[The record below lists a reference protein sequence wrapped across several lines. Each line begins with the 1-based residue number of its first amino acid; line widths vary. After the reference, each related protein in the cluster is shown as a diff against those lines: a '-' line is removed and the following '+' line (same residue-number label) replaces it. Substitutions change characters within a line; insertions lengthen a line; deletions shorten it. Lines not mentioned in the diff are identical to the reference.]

1 MPNGLPLDMSYVS
14 DLEGKKCLVVGAGVT
29 GRAVEKAL
37 KKFGALPILFD
48 ERVQSNS
55 GVVDQI
61 PDSIEL
67 AIISPGWRIDHPAI
81 LKLKQA
87 GVEMISEVDFAWK
100 IKEVLAPKQ
109 RWVGLTGTNGKT
121 TTIKMIESIFKS
133 AKVNGAACGN
143 VGQTVIESVIREQ
156 PYDFLALELS
166 SFQIQW
172 SDLPQY
178 EAVAILNIAE
188 DHIDWHG
195 SFDSYAGA
203 KLKLLNH
210 GKRSIVNKSD
220 PELFKR
226 VSNNSV
232 TWFSLDTPLPGELG
246 IVENLL
252 VDRAFSPSTTQ
263 ANEIAEIVDVTPT
276 VPHNVL
282 NALAAAAIA
291 LSVNISYSAI
301 KEGLK
306 NFSTDHHR
314 MELVIS
320 KNEISWIDDSKATNP
335 HAAIASLLSYFN
347 VIWIAGGLAK
357 GASMDELVQRTA
369 SRIKTVILIGKDRE
383 LIAQAFLRH
392 SPKTEIIQVDLKS
405 DGRELMLDVVK
416 QAIKIAKAGDTVL
429 LAPAC
434 ASMDQFESYVD
445 RGNSF
450 SDAVK
455 ALV

>member
-195 SFDSYAGA
+195 SFNSYAGA

-291 LSVNISYSAI
+291 LSVDISYSAI

>member
-48 ERVQSNS
+48 ERIQSNS

>member
-1 MPNGLPLDMSYVS
+1 MRYVS

-100 IKEVLAPKQ
+100 IKEGLAPKQ

-195 SFDSYAGA
+195 SFNSYAGA

-263 ANEIAEIVDVTPT
+263 ANEIAEIVDITPT

>member
-121 TTIKMIESIFKS
+121 TTIKMVESIFKS

-195 SFDSYAGA
+195 SFNSYAGA

-291 LSVNISYSAI
+291 LSVDISYSAI

-450 SDAVK
+450 SNAVK

>member
-1 MPNGLPLDMSYVS
+1 MSYVS

-195 SFDSYAGA
+195 SFNSYAGA

-291 LSVNISYSAI
+291 LSVDISYSAI
-301 KEGLK
+301 KDGLK

>member
-48 ERVQSNS
+48 EKAQSNS

-195 SFDSYAGA
+195 SFNSYAGA

-291 LSVNISYSAI
+291 LSVDISYSAI

>member
-48 ERVQSNS
+48 ERIQSNS

-195 SFDSYAGA
+195 SFNSYAGA

-291 LSVNISYSAI
+291 LSVDISYSAI

-357 GASMDELVQRTA
+357 GASMAELVQRTA

-416 QAIKIAKAGDTVL
+416 QALKIAKAGDTVL

-445 RGNSF
+445 RGNLF

>member
-1 MPNGLPLDMSYVS
+1 
-14 DLEGKKCLVVGAGVT
+14 
-29 GRAVEKAL
+29 
-37 KKFGALPILFD
+37 
-48 ERVQSNS
+48 
-55 GVVDQI
+55 
-61 PDSIEL
+61 
-67 AIISPGWRIDHPAI
+67 
-81 LKLKQA
+81 
-87 GVEMISEVDFAWK
+87 MISEVDFAWK

-121 TTIKMIESIFKS
+121 TTIKMVESIFES
-133 AKVNGAACGN
+133 AKINGAACGN
-143 VGQTVIESVIREQ
+143 VGQTVIESVIRDQ
-156 PYDFLALELS
+156 PYEYLALELS

-172 SDLPQY
+172 SDLPKY
-178 EAVAILNIAE
+178 ESVAILNIAE

-195 SFDSYAGA
+195 SFDSYASA

-220 PELFKR
+220 KELFKR
-226 VSNNSV
+226 VSGNSV

-246 IVENLL
+246 VVENLL
-252 VDRAFSPSTTQ
+252 VDRAFSPSSTQ
-263 ANEIAEIVDVTPT
+263 AHEIAELVDVTPT

-291 LSVNISYSAI
+291 LSLDIPYSAI
-301 KEGLK
+301 KDGLK

-314 MELVIS
+314 MELVLR

-357 GASMDELVQRTA
+357 GASMDELVLRA
-369 SRIKTVILIGKDRE
+369 ANRIKSVILIGQDRE
-383 LIAQAFLRH
+383 LIAQAFQKH
-392 SPKTEIIQVDLKS
+392 SPNTEIIRVDQKS
-405 DGRELMLDVVK
+405 DGKQLMIDVVK
-416 QAIKIAKAGDTVL
+416 QAQQMAKAGDTVL

-434 ASMDQFESYVD
+434 ASMDQFDSYVD
-445 RGNSF
+445 RGQSF

-455 ALV
+455 AMV

>member
-48 ERVQSNS
+48 EKAQSNS

-195 SFDSYAGA
+195 SFNSYAGA

-263 ANEIAEIVDVTPT
+263 ANEIAEIVDITPT

-291 LSVNISYSAI
+291 LSVDISYSAI

>member
-48 ERVQSNS
+48 ERIQSNS

-195 SFDSYAGA
+195 SFNSYAGA

-263 ANEIAEIVDVTPT
+263 ANEIAEIVDITPT

>member
-195 SFDSYAGA
+195 SFNSYAGA

-291 LSVNISYSAI
+291 LSVDISYSAI

-445 RGNSF
+445 RGNLF

>member
-61 PDSIEL
+61 PNSIDL

-195 SFDSYAGA
+195 SFNSYAGA

>member
-195 SFDSYAGA
+195 SFNSYAGA

-291 LSVNISYSAI
+291 LSVDISYSAI

-450 SDAVK
+450 SNAVK